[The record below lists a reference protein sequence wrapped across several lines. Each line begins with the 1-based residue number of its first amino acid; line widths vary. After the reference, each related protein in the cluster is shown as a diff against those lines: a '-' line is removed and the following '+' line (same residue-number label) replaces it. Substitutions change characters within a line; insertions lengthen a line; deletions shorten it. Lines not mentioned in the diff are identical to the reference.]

1 MHYTNKKIAN
11 EVSHISQRIQK
22 AKSRQPKKNELKL
35 RFVNEAIPISVP
47 STFLTRIW

>member
-11 EVSHISQRIQK
+11 EVSRVSQRIQK
-22 AKSRQPKKNELKL
+22 AKQRQPKKNEPKL

-47 STFLTRIW
+47 SFLTRIF